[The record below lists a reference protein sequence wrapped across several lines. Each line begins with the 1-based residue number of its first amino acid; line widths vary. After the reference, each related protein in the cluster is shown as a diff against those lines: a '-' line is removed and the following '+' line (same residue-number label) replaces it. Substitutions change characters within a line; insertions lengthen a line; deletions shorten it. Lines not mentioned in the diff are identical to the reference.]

1 MAPVP
6 NCAYA
11 ALWLDIVDRRSNL
24 PSRLA
29 QAETQ
34 IDMTTWPAPVIR
46 LYLGQITPEAVLAA
60 AENPD
65 ADTRKRQVC
74 EANFFIGEL
83 ALQRDAKDEAVRR
96 FRLAAADC
104 GKNINWSTLIH
115 HELEVLGVQ
124 P

>member
-1 MAPVP
+1 
-6 NCAYA
+6 
-11 ALWLDIVDRRSNL
+11 
-24 PSRLA
+24 
-29 QAETQ
+29 
-34 IDMTTWPAPVIR
+34 MTTWPAPVIR

-65 ADTRKRQVC
+65 ADIRTRQVC
-74 EANFFIGEL
+74 EASFFIGEL
-83 ALQRDAKDEAVRR
+83 ALQRDAKDEALRR
-96 FRLAAADC
+96 FRLAAVDC